1 MAFPGPA
8 ASRPPAGM
16 ASVAPRGHRGS
27 GKACSTA
34 GRSAPSAGRRASGSV
49 ALLLAFCRRALPQ
62 TGSLRMNLGSLQHL
76 LRSVRTLAENCKVV
90 VLGSASLLASFPELG
105 PASPPE
111 NRQPIAP
118 DPASPPKIRVTHD
131 PSANGAPYRSPGQ
144 RPGNGTPC
152 RDPSANGAPYRS
164 PGQRPGNAAQK
175 PHSPE
180 RAP

>member
-1 MAFPGPA
+1 
-8 ASRPPAGM
+8 
-16 ASVAPRGHRGS
+16 
-27 GKACSTA
+27 
-34 GRSAPSAGRRASGSV
+34 
-49 ALLLAFCRRALPQ
+49 
-62 TGSLRMNLGSLQHL
+62 MNLGSLQHL
-76 LRSVRTLAENCKVV
+76 VRSVRTLAENCKVV

-164 PGQRPGNAAQK
+164 PGQRPGNGTPCRDPSANGAPYRSPGQRPGNAAQK